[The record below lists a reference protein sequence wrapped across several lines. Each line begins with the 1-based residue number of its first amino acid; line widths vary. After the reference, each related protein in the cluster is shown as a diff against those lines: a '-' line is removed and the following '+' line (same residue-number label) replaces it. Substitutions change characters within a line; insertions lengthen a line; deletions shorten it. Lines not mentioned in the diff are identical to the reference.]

1 MPEQQIQPRQ
11 TAFKVLIS
19 DLINGNYVQQEGW
32 QPNYIQIKDKQI
44 SRVNLMTAVIDKQAS
59 ESLITITLDDG
70 SGNIQAKTFNEDIK
84 KLQDIN
90 IGDFVLIIGKLRKY
104 NEQLFIAVEIAKKV
118 DPVWGKVRKLELP
131 QEKNSPNQEKTPVKI
146 VEEPFEEDIKG
157 EIYIIIKKID
167 AGNGAEIS
175 EVLKMSNLDEQKGEE
190 LINDLL
196 KQGEIYENRP
206 GYLKTID

>member
-19 DLINGNYVQQEGW
+19 DLINGNYIIQEGW
-32 QPNYIQIKDKQI
+32 IPNYIQVKDKQI
-44 SRVNLMTAVIDKQAS
+44 SRINLMAAVIDKQSS
-59 ESLITITLDDG
+59 ESLITLTLDDG

-90 IGDFVLIIGKLRKY
+90 IGDFILIIGRPRKY
-104 NEQLFIAVEIAKKV
+104 NEQLFIAVEIAKKIN
-118 DPVWGKVRKLELP
+118 PAWGKVRKIELP
-131 QEKNSPNQEKTPVKI
+131 QEKTPLKI
-146 VEEPFEEDIKG
+146 VEEPVEEDIKG
-157 EIYIIIKKID
+157 EIYTIIKKID
-167 AGNGAEIS
+167 SGNGAEIS
-175 EVLKMSNLDEQKGEE
+175 EVLKMSNLNEQQGEE

>member
-19 DLINGNYVQQEGW
+19 DLINGNYIIQEGW
-32 QPNYIQIKDKQI
+32 IPNYIQVKDKQI
-44 SRVNLMTAVIDKQAS
+44 SRINLMAAVIDKQSS
-59 ESLITITLDDG
+59 ESLITLTLDDG

-90 IGDFVLIIGKLRKY
+90 IGDFILIIGRPRKY
-104 NEQLFIAVEIAKKV
+104 NEQLFIAVEIAKKIN
-118 DPVWGKVRKLELP
+118 PAWGKVRKIELP
-131 QEKNSPNQEKTPVKI
+131 QEKTPLKI
-146 VEEPFEEDIKG
+146 VEEPVEEDIKG
-157 EIYIIIKKID
+157 EIYTIIKKID
-167 AGNGAEIS
+167 SGNGAEIS

-206 GYLKTID
+206 GYLRTID

>member
-32 QPNYIQIKDKQI
+32 QPNYIQVKDKQI
-44 SRVNLMTAVIDKQAS
+44 SRINLMTAVIDKQAS
-59 ESLITITLDDG
+59 EFLITVTLDDG

-90 IGDFVLIIGKLRKY
+90 IGDFVLIIGRPRKY
-104 NEQLFIAVEIAKKV
+104 NEQLFIAVEIAKKI
-118 DPVWGKVRKLELP
+118 DPVWGKVRKLELL
-131 QEKNSPNQEKTPVKI
+131 QEKTPVKI
-146 VEEPFEEDIKG
+146 VEEPVEENNKDKI
-157 EIYIIIKKID
+157 IPIIKKLD
-167 AGNGAEIS
+167 NGNGAEIS

-190 LINDLL
+190 IINESL

>member
-32 QPNYIQIKDKQI
+32 QPNYVQVGDKQI
-44 SRVNLMTAVIDKQAS
+44 SRINLMTAVIDKQAS

-70 SGNIQAKTFNEDIK
+70 SGNITAKCFNEDTK

-118 DPVWGKVRKLELP
+118 DPVWGKVRKIELP
-131 QEKNSPNQEKTPVKI
+131 QEKTSPNQEKTPVKI
-146 VEEPFEEDIKG
+146 VEEETKG
-157 EIYIIIKKID
+157 EFF
-167 AGNGAEIS
+167 N
-175 EVLKMSNLDEQKGEE
+175 
-190 LINDLL
+190 
-196 KQGEIYENRP
+196 
-206 GYLKTID
+206 KTGG